1 MNRCRELLDVATK
14 SVGCGINR
22 AKSEVLLADKW
33 TCEHVKSKTEFVWLG
48 YSLKID
54 NQGYLTF
61 TETRMNSSFAN
72 TRRMLNN
79 TCQYCTR
86 TGILMK
92 IWKVYVAPVIE
103 WYLPVIFTKRRDA
116 GAYSHKI
123 DSHQHQTLCTVLS
136 CSDRLSKKDICKV
149 ACVKPIKLKAQ
160 AMGARL
166 RKHVP
171 RSTVDLQ
178 EVQSNQIVSTYNLRT
193 QQLEEP
199 SVWNNIEKKC
209 FTDQIIM
216 LHDEYDE
223 IPEDLKNKYN
233 SKSVHCVRFDEVNA
247 RAEIR
252 RLTMILRNRISNLQQ
267 Q

>member
-1 MNRCRELLDVATK
+1 MLRCRELLDVATK

-22 AKSEVLLADKW
+22 AKSEVLLAEKW
-33 TCEHVKSKTEFVWLG
+33 ACERVESKVEFVWLG

-54 NQGYLTF
+54 NQGFLTF

-72 TRRMLNN
+72 TKKMLTN
-79 TCQYCTR
+79 TCQYFTR

-103 WYLPVIFTKRRDA
+103 WYLPVIFTKRRDE
-116 GAYSHKI
+116 GAYGHKV

-136 CSDRLSKKDICKV
+136 CSDRIAKKDICKV
-149 ACVKPIKLKAQ
+149 ACVKPVKLKAQ
-160 AMGARL
+160 TMGARL

-171 RSTVDLQ
+171 RSILDLQ
-178 EVQSNQIVSTYNLRT
+178 EVQPQQIVSTYNLRT
-193 QQLEEP
+193 QQTEVAN
-199 SVWNNIEKKC
+199 VWNNIEKKC

-216 LHDEYDE
+216 LHDEYNQ
-223 IPEDLKNKYN
+223 IPEDVKNKYN
-233 SKSVHCVRFDEVNA
+233 SKSSKFVRFDEVSA

-252 RLTMILRNRISNLQQ
+252 RLSMILRNRIMNIQQ
-267 Q
+267 L